1 MVVDGC
7 WWLMDDVAVSGCC
20 WLLVDTAVLLV
31 AGGAAEH

>member
-31 AGGAAEH
+31 AGAAEH